1 MNPHPETFSK
11 DQLQDMQE
19 SLGYWF
25 HSIALGQGVFTNGV
39 KTPKHLARETQ
50 TLHLPDLRGKTVLD
64 VGAIDGYY
72 SFEAER
78 RGAKRVLALDCL
90 AWEVEIGCNPEYENK
105 CREQGITPH
114 PFNDP
119 RNTIWRSSRE
129 ELLGKR
135 RFDLAR
141 RALGSNVDSVF
152 ADFMS
157 VDLKELGVFDVVL
170 FLGVLYHLENPLEAV
185 RRLAA
190 ITKEVAII
198 ETEAVVLP
206 GLEHYAVCQ
215 FYESDELNADASNW
229 WAPNEKALLGM
240 CRAAGFKRVETISGP
255 PILGHGVTRGA
266 GDPVSP
272 SKPGSWKA
280 LKQSLY
286 DKFMPT
292 KHDIHH
298 YRLIVHAWK

>member
-1 MNPHPETFSK
+1 MNPETLTS
-11 DQLQDMQE
+11 DQLRDMQKA
-19 SLGYWF
+19 LGYWF
-25 HSIALGQGVFTNGV
+25 HSIELGQGVFTNGI
-39 KTPKHLARETQ
+39 KTRQHLARETQ
-50 TLHLPDLRGKTVLD
+50 NLRLPDLRGKTVLD

-90 AWEVEIGCNPEYENK
+90 AWEVEIGCNPEYEKK
-105 CREQGITPH
+105 CREQGIEPH
-114 PFNDP
+114 PFADP

-141 RALGSNVDSVF
+141 RALGSNVESVF

-157 VDLKELGVFDVVL
+157 VDLEELGAFDVV
-170 FLGVLYHLENPLEAV
+170 FFFGVLYHLENPLEAV

-206 GLEHYAVCQ
+206 GLEHHAVCE

-240 CRAAGFKRVETISGP
+240 CRAAGFRRVETIVGP
-255 PILGHGVTRGA
+255 PLSRHGSTSGS
-266 GDPVSP
+266 GNPVSAQ
-272 SKPGSWKA
+272 KPGFWKA
-280 LKQSLY
+280 LRRSLNGTETL
-286 DKFMPT
+286 PT
-292 KHDIHH
+292 RNEISH
-298 YRLIVHAWK
+298 YRMIVHAWK